1 MASTHPLPGRTG
13 DWQAERIEPDADP
26 HPDPAEPQ
34 RLLFRLILLA
44 ESVCAE
50 SVGLAG
56 IDVVVVSVELFFMAE
71 KYGSLSF
78 VSGVGVG
85 TCGVLSL

>member
-1 MASTHPLPGRTG
+1 MASTHPLPGLTG
-13 DWQAERIEPDADP
+13 DWQAERIEPAADP
-26 HPDPAEPQ
+26 HPEAAEPH

-71 KYGSLSF
+71 TLLVF
-78 VSGVGVG
+78 FCVGVG
-85 TCGVLSL
+85 LCVGVLRF